1 MADPGI
7 VQTSKSRRK
16 KKRSNSDIPAS
27 VMGGFMPP
35 QPATSAVTTGAPAAS
50 TINYAYYSPYGP
62 SALVYPYPVAAAPGT
77 SNYAIPPHRVSGT
90 QSWGRGNVDRKM
102 PPLPFRPDERKPLVD
117 EANKVRK
124 SRREGRKKAV
134 SSSASS
140 SNYGAFWNGEGAD
153 AAASMHESSS
163 PSNRFSPR
171 AEFRKL
177 AQGMSPTSSSLRKI
191 PAFPPALSQSTLLTG
206 THSLR
211 LDPGDISSFRQHR
224 HRSESHR
231 KMHMRQ
237 QSAQLLM
244 EEAKGVEQELKC
256 RDIVFLLL
264 FIFHLI
270 FIGYLGSIFGPEALQ
285 SHEQNPLQVTIVYE
299 NLFWIALYAGAF
311 AMGLSAIMLFS
322 ISLMARYFVQMA
334 LIIAIT
340 LSFMWVCTTSFGVPC
355 IYPFFTV
362 RSLTIVVLFEIRVL

>member
-1 MADPGI
+1 
-7 VQTSKSRRK
+7 
-16 KKRSNSDIPAS
+16 
-27 VMGGFMPP
+27 
-35 QPATSAVTTGAPAAS
+35 
-50 TINYAYYSPYGP
+50 
-62 SALVYPYPVAAAPGT
+62 
-77 SNYAIPPHRVSGT
+77 
-90 QSWGRGNVDRKM
+90 M
-102 PPLPFRPDERKPLVD
+102 PPLPFRPEERKPLVD

-124 SRREGRKKAV
+124 SRREGRKKAL
-134 SSSASS
+134 SSSATS
-140 SNYGAFWNGEGAD
+140 SNYGAFWNGDVTD
-153 AAASMHESSS
+153 APASMHESSS

-177 AQGMSPTSSSLRKI
+177 AQGMSPTSPSLRKI
-191 PAFPPALSQSTLLTG
+191 PAFSPTLAQSALLTG

-224 HRSESHR
+224 HRNESHR

-237 QSAQLLM
+237 QSAQLFM

-256 RDIVFLLL
+256 RNVLFLLL

-285 SHEQNPLQVTIVYE
+285 SHEQNPLEVTIVYE
-299 NLFWIALYAGAF
+299 NLVWIALYAGAF

-322 ISLMARYFVQMA
+322 ISLLARYFVQMA

-340 LSFMWVCTTSFGVPC
+340 LSFMWVRA
-355 IYPFFTV
+355 
-362 RSLTIVVLFEIRVL
+362 RSTLTFPLFWLLAL